1 MSINYEGINL
11 LQIVIASK
19 NIGKIKEIKS
29 FSNVSLNVEWLTF
42 KDFKKFPD
50 VGEKDN
56 DFLEN
61 ARLKARSISLHTNKI
76 TLADDSG
83 LEVDFLE
90 GRPGVK
96 SSRYSGADATDK
108 QNRDKLL
115 KEMENAKKISDR
127 TARFVCSMV
136 LWDPGKGSIFET
148 RGVCEGFIGFEGKGT
163 GGFGYDCIF
172 IPTGYKKTMAR
183 LTQKEKNNI
192 SHRGEALR
200 ALYKFILTTPH
211 T

>member
-1 MSINYEGINL
+1 

-19 NIGKIKEIKS
+19 NIGKIREIKS
-29 FSNVSLNVEWLTF
+29 FYHDLLKVEWLTF

-50 VGEKDN
+50 VEEKGSS
-56 DFLEN
+56 FLEN
-61 ARLKARSISLHTNKI
+61 ARLKARSISLYTNRI

-83 LEVDFLE
+83 LEVDFLG

-96 SSRYSGADATDK
+96 SSRYTGVDATDK

-115 KEMENAKKISDR
+115 KEMENVTKISDR
-127 TARFVCSMV
+127 TARFICSV
-136 LWDPGKGSIFET
+136 ALWDPGKGSIFET
-148 RGVCEGFIGFEGKGT
+148 RGVCEGFIGFEEKGT

-172 IPTGYKKTMAR
+172 IPKGYKKTMAQ

-192 SHRGEALR
+192 SHRGKALR
-200 ALYKFILTTPH
+200 ALYKFIVNF
-211 T
+211 

>member
-19 NIGKIKEIKS
+19 NIGKTKEIKS
-29 FSNVSLNVEWLTF
+29 FSNDSLNVEWLTF

-50 VGEKDN
+50 VGEKGSS
-56 DFLEN
+56 FLEN
-61 ARLKARSISLHTNKI
+61 ARLKARSISLYTNTT

-115 KEMENAKKISDR
+115 KEMENAKKILS
-127 TARFVCSMV
+127 
-136 LWDPGKGSIFET
+136 L
-148 RGVCEGFIGFEGKGT
+148 
-163 GGFGYDCIF
+163 
-172 IPTGYKKTMAR
+172 
-183 LTQKEKNNI
+183 
-192 SHRGEALR
+192 
-200 ALYKFILTTPH
+200 
-211 T
+211 

>member
-1 MSINYEGINL
+1 M
-11 LQIVIASK
+11 QIVISSK

-29 FSNVSLNVEWLTF
+29 FYYDLPEVEWLTF

-50 VGEKDN
+50 VGEKGSN
-56 DFLEN
+56 FLEN
-61 ARLKARSISLHTNKI
+61 ARLKARSISLYTNKI

-83 LEVDFLE
+83 LEVDFLG

-96 SSRYSGADATDK
+96 SSRYTGADATDK
-108 QNRDKLL
+108 QNRDKLI

-127 TARFVCSMV
+127 AARFVCSAV

-148 RGVCEGFIGFEGKGT
+148 RGVCEGFIDFEEKGT

-172 IPTGYKKTMAR
+172 IPTGCNKTMAQ
-183 LTQKEKNNI
+183 LTPKEKNNI
-192 SHRGEALR
+192 SHRGKALS
-200 ALYKFILTTPH
+200 ALHKFILTNPYK
-211 T
+211 

>member
-1 MSINYEGINL
+1 

-50 VGEKDN
+50 VGEKGSS
-56 DFLEN
+56 FLEN
-61 ARLKARSISLHTNKI
+61 ARLKARSISLYTNKI

-96 SSRYSGADATDK
+96 SSRYTGLDATDK
-108 QNRDKLL
+108 QNRDKLF

-127 TARFVCSMV
+127 AARFVCSMV

-148 RGVCEGFIGFEGKGT
+148 RGVCEGFIGFEEKGT

-172 IPTGYKKTMAR
+172 IPTGYKKTMAQ
-183 LTQKEKNNI
+183 LTPKEKNNI

-200 ALYKFILTTPH
+200 ALYKFIVNF
-211 T
+211 

>member
-19 NIGKIKEIKS
+19 NTGKIKEIRS
-29 FSNVSLNVEWLTF
+29 FSNDSLNVEWLTF

-50 VGEKDN
+50 IGEKGSS
-56 DFLEN
+56 FLEN

-83 LEVDFLE
+83 LEVDFLG

-96 SSRYSGADATDK
+96 SSRYTGVDATDK

-115 KEMENAKKISDR
+115 KEMENARKISDR

-136 LWDPGKGSIFET
+136 LWNPGKGSIFET
-148 RGVCEGFIGFEGKGT
+148 RGICEGFIGFEEKGT

-172 IPTGYKKTMAR
+172 IPTGYKKTMAQ

-192 SHRGEALR
+192 SHRGKALEALYR
-200 ALYKFILTTPH
+200 FIVNL
-211 T
+211 